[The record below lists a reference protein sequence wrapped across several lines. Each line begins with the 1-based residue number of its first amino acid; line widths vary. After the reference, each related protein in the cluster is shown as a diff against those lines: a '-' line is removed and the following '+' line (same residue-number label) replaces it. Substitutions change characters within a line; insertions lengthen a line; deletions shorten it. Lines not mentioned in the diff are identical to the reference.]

1 MKYLSVLSQRNLESS
16 TLPLIIQKK
25 IKEVDKLNKQVVE
38 YSRYDD
44 LDEEELQS
52 IEDIKVKIAE
62 FDNFLVDRIRAYN
75 PEIHQKKLA
84 AAIKARNSRYKTEEE
99 PVAAEQVIQ
108 QQEISE
114 IKEVV
119 PAVPTEVPPT
129 QEEKVV
135 VQPKKV
141 AIDKASLN
149 KKLDELKE
157 NVNIPVPKEQEI
169 EYAEEDTEF
178 SKESDTEPKKMS
190 KGLILMGIGAFFLT
204 WGAVN
209 FFKDRRG

>member
-1 MKYLSVLSQRNLESS
+1 M
-16 TLPLIIQKK
+16 
-25 IKEVDKLNKQVVE
+25 
-38 YSRYDD
+38 
-44 LDEEELQS
+44 
-52 IEDIKVKIAE
+52 
-62 FDNFLVDRIRAYN
+62 RI
-75 PEIHQKKLA
+75 
-84 AAIKARNSRYKTEEE
+84 
-99 PVAAEQVIQ
+99 
-108 QQEISE
+108 EISE

-169 EYAEEDTEF
+169 EYADEDTEF

>member
-38 YSRYDD
+38 YSAYDD
-44 LDEEELQS
+44 LDEEEIQS
-52 IEDIKVKIAE
+52 IEAIKVKIAE
-62 FDNFLVDRIRAYN
+62 FDNFLVDRIKAYN

-84 AAIKARNSRYKTEEE
+84 AATKARTSRYKTEV
-99 PVAAEQVIQ
+99 PKAVEQIA
-108 QQEISE
+108 QQETLE
-114 IKEVV
+114 IKQVV
-119 PAVPTEVPPT
+119 PVVQDVVEEEVP
-129 QEEKVV
+129 

-141 AIDKASLN
+141 AIDKAALN

-157 NVNIPVPKEQEI
+157 NANIPVEQEKEV

-178 SKESDTEPKKMS
+178 SKQSDTEPKKMS

>member
-25 IKEVDKLNKQVVE
+25 IKEVDKLNKQVIE

-52 IEDIKVKIAE
+52 IEAIKVKIAE
-62 FDNFLVDRIRAYN
+62 FDNFLVDKIKAYN

-84 AAIKARNSRYKTEEE
+84 AATKARTSRYKTEV
-99 PVAAEQVIQ
+99 PKAVEQIA
-108 QQEISE
+108 QQETLE
-114 IKEVV
+114 IKQVVPVQEVV
-119 PAVPTEVPPT
+119 EEVP
-129 QEEKVV
+129 

-141 AIDKASLN
+141 AIDKDALN

-157 NVNIPVPKEQEI
+157 NANIPVPQEKEI

-178 SKESDTEPKKMS
+178 SKQSDTEPKKMS

>member
-1 MKYLSVLSQRNLESS
+1 MKYLSVLSERNLESS

-44 LDEEELQS
+44 LDEEEIQS
-52 IEDIKVKIAE
+52 IEAIKVKIAE
-62 FDNFLVDRIRAYN
+62 FDNFLVDRIKAYN

-84 AAIKARNSRYKTEEE
+84 AATKARTSRYKTEVPIE
-99 PVAAEQVIQ
+99 ATEQIA
-108 QQEISE
+108 QQETLE
-114 IKEVV
+114 IKQQVV
-119 PAVPTEVPPT
+119 PVPVPDVVEEVP
-129 QEEKVV
+129 
-135 VQPKKV
+135 VQPKKE
-141 AIDKASLN
+141 AIDKATLN

-157 NVNIPVPKEQEI
+157 NIIEKEKEK

-178 SKESDTEPKKMS
+178 SKQSDTEPKKMS

>member
-16 TLPLIIQKK
+16 TLPIIIQKK

-38 YSRYDD
+38 YSSYDD
-44 LDEEELQS
+44 LDEEEIQS
-52 IEDIKVKIAE
+52 IEAIKVKIAE
-62 FDNFLVDRIRAYN
+62 FDNFLVDRIKAYN

-84 AAIKARNSRYKTEEE
+84 AAIKARTSRYKTEVPIE
-99 PVAAEQVIQ
+99 AAEQIA
-108 QQEISE
+108 QQETLE
-114 IKEVV
+114 IKQQVVQVPDVVEEVL
-119 PAVPTEVPPT
+119 
-129 QEEKVV
+129 
-135 VQPKKV
+135 VQPKKE
-141 AIDKASLN
+141 AIDKAALN

-157 NVNIPVPKEQEI
+157 NSNIPVEQ

-178 SKESDTEPKKMS
+178 SKQSDTEPKKMS